1 MTEEEFDALRP
12 SAFAI
17 AYRMLGSVSEA
28 EDVVQEGS
36 CACTGA
42 RGGERIE
49 SPRAYLA
56 TVVSRLSLDHLRSAR
71 RRPRTPRRKPVTT
84 SPNTVSPRGGLV
96 DALHVPGPATDL
108 ADKLMLFGRFV
119 GSWELKWTGTDPAG
133 QPATMHGELHFG
145 WVLGGRAVQDIW
157 IVPGRGQPG
166 EGRRPQ
172 AFHGSTIRFYDP
184 AIDAWRST
192 WIEPVN
198 GRVRRFIGRPEH
210 DDIILLSDEEDP
222 QLRWRFTD
230 ITPDSFRWHA
240 EISHD
245 ACATWSFDEEM
256 LATRRPPA

>member
-1 MTEEEFDALRP
+1 M
-12 SAFAI
+12 
-17 AYRMLGSVSEA
+17 
-28 EDVVQEGS
+28 
-36 CACTGA
+36 
-42 RGGERIE
+42 
-49 SPRAYLA
+49 
-56 TVVSRLSLDHLRSAR
+56 
-71 RRPRTPRRKPVTT
+71 TT
-84 SPNTVSPRGGLV
+84 SPNTVPPRGGLI
-96 DALHVPGPATDL
+96 DALYVPGPATDL

-119 GSWELKWTGTDPAG
+119 GSWELEWTGTDPAG
-133 QPATMHGELHFG
+133 QPATMHGELHVG

-166 EGRRPQ
+166 EGRPPQ

-222 QLRWRFTD
+222 QLRWRYTD
-230 ITPDSFRWHA
+230 ITLDSFRWHA